1 MKHYIIIITLLT
13 TNLTQVQ
20 AQNINQSDIDTT
32 CFVIS
37 ELMAEAKNNRDNESI
52 LIYSNTIDKI
62 KEKHTIN
69 EAYAN
74 YFSSIKIDNPLLSNG
89 IVIFLNSDPKSPGFS
104 NRQIE
109 NFMILKNE
117 GITLYD
123 FDDFVVLKKLKL
135 GKINPDNMSE
145 VTLKNVKK
153 LKAEVESITI
163 EN

>member
-1 MKHYIIIITLLT
+1 MTINFIQGY
-13 TNLTQVQ
+13 
-20 AQNINQSDIDTT
+20 AQDILQSDIDTT

-37 ELMAEAKNNRDNESI
+37 ELMAEAKENRDNESI
-52 LIYSNTIDKI
+52 LIYSNTIEKI

-69 EAYAN
+69 KVYAD
-74 YFSSIKIDNPLLSNG
+74 YFNSIKEHNPQITDG
-89 IVIFLNSDPKSPGFS
+89 IVIFLDSDPKSPGFS

-109 NFMILKNE
+109 NFLMLKNE
-117 GITLYD
+117 GITMYD

-135 GKINPDNMSE
+135 GKIHPDNMSE
-145 VTLKNVKK
+145 LALNNVKK

>member
-1 MKHYIIIITLLT
+1 MKHFIVIITLLI
-13 TNLTQVQ
+13 TNLSQIQ
-20 AQNINQSDIDTT
+20 AQNINQSDINIT

-37 ELMAEAKNNRDNESI
+37 ELMAEAKNNGDNESI

-74 YFSSIKIDNPLLSNG
+74 YFSLIKLDNPLLSNG

-109 NFMILKNE
+109 NFLIIKKE

-123 FDDFVVLKKLKL
+123 FDDFVMLKKLKL
-135 GKINPDNMSE
+135 GKIHLDNMNE
-145 VTLKNVKK
+145 LALNNVKK
-153 LKAEVESITI
+153 LKAEVESIKI